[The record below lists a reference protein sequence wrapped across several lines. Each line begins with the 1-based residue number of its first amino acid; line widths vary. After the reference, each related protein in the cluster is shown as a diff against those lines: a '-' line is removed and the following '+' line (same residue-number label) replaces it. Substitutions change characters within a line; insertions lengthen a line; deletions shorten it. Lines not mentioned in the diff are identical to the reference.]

1 MKPDFALN
9 FTDTSIALLHRTAK
23 GWLKIGETPF
33 DASDLEDALD
43 YMRKTALGLSPGG
56 FTTKLVIPASQILYT
71 EVDISGGDDARTA
84 QEITNALVSRTPYRP
99 DEIVWDWLRGEGRTA
114 RVAAVARETLAEA
127 EAFATTHKFS
137 PVAFVAIPDESEF
150 DGEPWFGEAADARNF
165 LADGEEIERDSA
177 AILLIDEA
185 RAARRRAKAARQ
197 AEIEAASQSE
207 SHPEA
212 EAKSTG
218 AAAAE
223 QDWSATG
230 APATAE
236 AELPPAAQ
244 PAAESLPEEPKA
256 FPSVEEAPEVAFGGA
271 PAAAAAPPAAAVSTA
286 AREAQAEL
294 PLHSDKRF
302 DEPAPF
308 VRAAAPAPAS
318 PPVAQA
324 PGPRVTI
331 TEITPLGS
339 VAAPAVEPSA
349 APVPP
354 AAASPRVSLTAGVV
368 QAPVTPAVSAP
379 APAPAAPAASPVEA
393 DPDEA
398 PFAHVP
404 ENTSFPETDEAPDLP
419 PLPHLARRMAGLAPA
434 TGQPAAPGPLARAS
448 ALNQASGG
456 QASGPASSPRVHPA
470 GQTGV
475 AGKSAAP
482 VGAIDDDLPPAPSAA
497 TLAAYG
503 RSGRNAP
510 VNAPRTAIS
519 SAPPVMAGDDAR
531 AAPTAT
537 PAAIPGDPAGFAA
550 PVRNGAATGAAAKTA
565 RGVGSLAGLI
575 TAPSIPGTRKT
586 RAQSAAAGQMPAG
599 ARPRAT
605 DGTDDAARS
614 LSQSP
619 FAPRNSKGKPRF
631 LGLILTAILLLCLA
645 LVAAWSSFY
654 LSSNRTSGEEETQ
667 FAGTADEGSTVS
679 VDDEMLA
686 DGLDPAAE
694 GETAQRVATATE
706 AAEVPDAATD
716 PAPETALESESPAAV
731 ALLDAE
737 DEIFLSSSDAPPPAF
752 DALSLPGP
760 DTSAEAPPGAPM
772 PPPPFGTV
780 YRYDENQ
787 MLMPTAAGLPT
798 PGGYMLFEGK
808 PPRVPPPRSAAAT
821 AAAEAAR
828 AATAAASA
836 PAAEAASGTTSESAP
851 GTAATTPLGETTA
864 APAGA
869 AGNPSLAGGAVGT
882 AAATVTAATTE
893 AAAQPDPELAD
904 RRPRA
909 RPDRPAT
916 DDDAALQPATAP
928 VDFASLRP
936 RQRPALVEAASAKA
950 RADTAAA
957 SLANEEDVQL
967 ASATVPATAGLSAAE
982 LANPSLMTISRR
994 PAARPQDFS
1003 RAIEAAVAAA
1013 VRAPE
1018 PAPAPVETASASA
1031 PQPAPKGKAAAKP
1044 EEHDEIDEPEVA
1056 SGPAPS
1062 IPTKASV
1069 AKQATYAKAI
1079 NLSKINLIGV
1089 YGQPSK
1095 RYALVR
1101 TANGKYHKVSVGDRI
1116 DGGQV
1121 RAITQNEV
1129 RYQKGGRLVALE
1141 MPKG

>member
-212 EAKSTG
+212 EAESND
-218 AAAAE
+218 AATAA
-223 QDWSATG
+223 QDWPATG
-230 APATAE
+230 ATATAE
-236 AELPPAAQ
+236 AEQQPAAQ
-244 PAAESLPEEPKA
+244 PAAESPPDEA
-256 FPSVEEAPEVAFGGA
+256 RASPSVEEAPEVAPGGTL
-271 PAAAAAPPAAAVSTA
+271 AAAAVPTA

-294 PLHSDKRF
+294 PLHADNGF

-308 VRAAAPAPAS
+308 ARTAAPAPAAA
-318 PPVAQA
+318 PVAQA

-339 VAAPAVEPSA
+339 VAAPAAEPSVA
-349 APVPP
+349 PPAPV
-354 AAASPRVSLTAGVV
+354 ATSPRVNLTAGVV
-368 QAPVTPAVSAP
+368 QAPVSPAVSATVP
-379 APAPAAPAASPVEA
+379 APTAVPAAPAASPVEA

-404 ENTSFPETDEAPDLP
+404 DSTTFPEADEAPDLP
-419 PLPHLARRMAGLAPA
+419 PLPHLARRMAGLTPA
-434 TGQPAAPGPLARAS
+434 AGQPAAPGPLARAS
-448 ALNQASGG
+448 ALNQASG
-456 QASGPASSPRVHPA
+456 PASAPRVQPA
-470 GQTGV
+470 VQTAA
-475 AGKSAAP
+475 AGKTADLIGEP
-482 VGAIDDDLPPAPSAA
+482 DDDLPPAPSAA
-497 TLAAYG
+497 TLAAYS
-503 RSGRNAP
+503 RSGRGAQITAP
-510 VNAPRTAIS
+510 HSARA
-519 SAPPVMAGDDAR
+519 SAPQATAGDDAR
-531 AAPTAT
+531 AAPAPTATSTAT
-537 PAAIPGDPAGFAA
+537 PGAPAGFAA
-550 PVRNGAATGAAAKTA
+550 PARNAGAAGAAARTA
-565 RGVGSLAGLI
+565 RGAGGLAGLI

-586 RAQSAAAGQMPAG
+586 RAQSVAAGQMPAG
-599 ARPRAT
+599 ARPRAA

-619 FAPRNSKGKPRF
+619 FATRNTRGKPRF

-667 FAGTADEGSTVS
+667 FAATTADEGSTVS

-686 DGLDPAAE
+686 DGLDPEAE
-694 GETAQRVATATE
+694 GETTQQVATNSD
-706 AAEVPDAATD
+706 AADMPDAATD

-821 AAAEAAR
+821 EAAI

-836 PAAEAASGTTSESAP
+836 PAAPPAPAAAPEASSGTAPGSAAASA
-851 GTAATTPLGETTA
+851 GETAA

-869 AGNPSLAGGAVGT
+869 TGNPSLAGGAVGT
-882 AAATVTAATTE
+882 APATVTAATTE
-893 AAAQPDPELAD
+893 PVAQPDPELAD

-928 VDFASLRP
+928 VDFAGLRP
-936 RQRPALVEAASAKA
+936 RQRPAIVEAASAKA

-957 SLANEEDVQL
+957 SLANEEEVQL

-1013 VRAPE
+1013 VRSPE
-1018 PAPAPVETASASA
+1018 PAPAPVEIASAPA